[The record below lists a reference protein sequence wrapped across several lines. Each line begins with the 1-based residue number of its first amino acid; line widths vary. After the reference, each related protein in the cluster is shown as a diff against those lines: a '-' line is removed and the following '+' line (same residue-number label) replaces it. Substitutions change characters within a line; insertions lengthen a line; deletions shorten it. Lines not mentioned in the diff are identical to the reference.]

1 MSKVY
6 TLINAQNRYR
16 KKQESTLLYELG
28 RIACGDFFQR
38 SLTKSQ
44 ILARATQEIDG
55 LKAESLFLEKAK
67 QVKIFSSPLS

>member
-1 MSKVY
+1 M
-6 TLINAQNRYR
+6 
-16 KKQESTLLYELG
+16 LYELG